1 MSEILPFIVMLL
13 GGYFIRLSL
22 ISAGQMW
29 AKSYSQTIS
38 FLILPIITCI
48 ITKTIYGNIALSLGM
63 IGALSIVRF
72 RHPVKSALELIIY
85 FDLITIGIAASVK
98 INYAIILI
106 ALTILVIIGV
116 KYLQK
121 FFKNKIHKNF
131 YNISFNEGIDLNQ
144 IEIITKEKI
153 DILDVHENLKSLV
166 IDEELNEI
174 IYRLAFDDKKKLNDL
189 KNDLEGNRNIKK
201 IDVNYI

>member
-38 FLILPIITCI
+38 FLILPIITFI

-106 ALTILVIIGV
+106 ALTTLVIIGV
-116 KYLQK
+116 KYLQN
-121 FFKNKIHKNF
+121 FFKNKRHKNF
-131 YNISFNEGIDLNQ
+131 YNVSFNEGIDLNQ

-174 IYRLAFDDKKKLNDL
+174 IYRLAFEDKKKLNDL

>member
-38 FLILPIITCI
+38 FLILPIITFI

-106 ALTILVIIGV
+106 ALTTLVIIGV
-116 KYLQK
+116 KYLQN
-121 FFKNKIHKNF
+121 FFKDKRHKNF
-131 YNISFNEGIDLNQ
+131 YNVSFNEGIDLNQ

-174 IYRLAFDDKKKLNDL
+174 IYRLAFEDKKKLNDL

>member
-153 DILDVHENLKSLV
+153 DILDLHENLKSLV

-174 IYRLAFDDKKKLNDL
+174 IYRLAFEDKKKLNDL

>member
-106 ALTILVIIGV
+106 ALTTLVIIGV

-153 DILDVHENLKSLV
+153 DILDAHENLKSLV

-174 IYRLAFDDKKKLNDL
+174 IYRLAFEDKKKLNDL

>member
-38 FLILPIITCI
+38 FLILPIITYI

-106 ALTILVIIGV
+106 ALTTLVIIGV
-116 KYLQK
+116 KYLQN
-121 FFKNKIHKNF
+121 FFKNKRHKNF
-131 YNISFNEGIDLNQ
+131 YNVSFNEGIDLNQ

-153 DILDVHENLKSLV
+153 DILDLHENLKSLV

-174 IYRLAFDDKKKLNDL
+174 IYRLAFEDKKKLNDL

>member
-106 ALTILVIIGV
+106 AMTILVIIGV

-174 IYRLAFDDKKKLNDL
+174 IYRLAFEDKKKLNDL